1 MLPRW
6 EIPFLTQKAILC
18 TRLGAIDA
26 RPTYHKVMQLWPV
39 GYEAESAGHIG
50 CTLRS
55 SIADGGAEGPL
66 FTVALVPSDAGQETA
81 VRPAFVL
88 SVHCRFENLWCCKS
102 MLNLSNAERLLNVT
116 LICKAA
122 NQPLLVCKQKAVY
135 SPCW

>member
-1 MLPRW
+1 MLPVLHCHITCCLAGRSHS
-6 EIPFLTQKAILC
+6 EAEAVLC

-39 GYEAESAGHIG
+39 GYEAESAGHSG

-81 VRPAFVL
+81 VRPAFVQ
-88 SVHCRFENLWCCKS
+88 SVHCRFEKLWGCKR
-102 MLNLSNAERLLNVT
+102 MCIHLLLSNAQRLLNVT

-122 NQPLLVCKQKAVY
+122 N
-135 SPCW
+135 